1 MLRIT
6 ITGDSETT
14 KCKLEGKLAGPW
26 VAELE
31 QSWRTDLAGTLGLVV
46 DLSGVSFID
55 DAGKMLL
62 AKMNARGAKFVASTP
77 LTKGAVEEI
86 VRGATAGRSQWC
98 AGLLIVLLIGFCA
111 GLRAQS
117 PETLRITLREAVQM
131 ALRQNPQVQ
140 IANLNLA
147 QSEEDRAISRS
158 ALLPQASL
166 SASERVQRLNV
177 AALLGRPFQG
187 FPEHIGPFEIFQAGP
202 GFSMPIFDLTLWR
215 RWQASKSTVSA
226 ASAQEQ
232 TVREQIAELV
242 VSQYLSGLRAAA
254 DVKSAQSRVDL
265 AQALYNQAA
274 DLQKSGVGTG
284 IDTLRANVELQ
295 NEKQRLMTAQTLMK
309 TTIYGLARLL
319 NLKAEQNIELADE
332 VSFFQ
337 TPAITV
343 DQSLQA
349 ALESRSEMKA
359 LAAQRDA
366 LRREEEAARAQ
377 RLPSLTFSGNWAYQ
391 GLVTPLASIPTYVY
405 SGNVE
410 FPLFTGGRIRAQV
423 ERAELEVRKLE
434 QQRQEQANQITL
446 DVRTAAAQLESARNE
461 VDVANLGV
469 DLAREGVTQARDRFS
484 AGVANNIEVIS
495 AQDSLSRANDN
506 QIQALYRYNQARADL
521 ARATGQMQNLY
532 SR

>member
-1 MLRIT
+1 M
-6 ITGDSETT
+6 
-14 KCKLEGKLAGPW
+14 
-26 VAELE
+26 
-31 QSWRTDLAGTLGLVV
+31 

-55 DAGKMLL
+55 DAGKAVL
-62 AKMNARGAKFVASTP
+62 AKMNARGAKFLATTP
-77 LTKGAVEEI
+77 FTKCVIDDI
-86 VRGATAGRSQWC
+86 VRGAATGRPQWC
-98 AGLLIVLLIGFCA
+98 AAFWVVLFIGFSS
-111 GLRAQS
+111 GLRAQT
-117 PETLRITLREAVQM
+117 PETVRLALREAVQL

-140 IANLNLA
+140 IASLNLA

-215 RWQASKSTVSA
+215 KWQASKFVVTA
-226 ASAQEQ
+226 ATAQER
-232 TVREQIAELV
+232 TVREQMAELV

-254 DVKSAQSRVDL
+254 DVKSAQSRVNL
-265 AQALYNQAA
+265 AQALYDQAA

-295 NEKQRLMTAQTLMK
+295 NEKQRLITAQTQVK
-309 TTIYGLARLL
+309 TTLYGLARLL
-319 NLKAEQNIELADE
+319 NLKPEQNIELADE
-332 VSFFQ
+332 VSFFE

-343 DQSLQA
+343 DQSLHA
-349 ALESRSEMKA
+349 AIENRPEMKA
-359 LAAQRDA
+359 LAAEREA
-366 LRREEEAARAQ
+366 LRRDEEAARAQ

-391 GLVTPLASIPTYVY
+391 GLVTPLSAIPTYVY

-423 ERAELEVRKLE
+423 ARAEIEVKKLD
-434 QQRQEQANQITL
+434 QQRQEQMNQITL
-446 DVRTAAAQLESARNE
+446 DVKTATAQLEAARNE
-461 VDVANLGV
+461 VGVANLGV
-469 DLAREGVTQARDRFS
+469 DLAREEVTQSRDRFS

-495 AQDSLSRANDN
+495 AQDALSRANDN